1 VSKTAILPVRGMTE
15 VNVQTVR
22 KVFDAFVR
30 RDVQAALEVMDE
42 DVDLSAPAT
51 QALVDRDLSYRG
63 HDGIRTYF
71 EDVAEVWEELE
82 VFLHEYHD
90 LGDGRVLVSGRV
102 RARDRDGLLVDQPAQ
117 WGWVIKDGKV
127 AWGRV
132 FTNRNE
138 AFEALELG
146 VAG

>member
-1 VSKTAILPVRGMTE
+1 MSE
-15 VNVQTVR
+15 ENVQTVR

-30 RDVQAALEVMDE
+30 RDVQAALDVMDA

-51 QALVDRDLSYRG
+51 QTLVDRDLSYRG

-90 LGDGRVLVSGRV
+90 VGDDRVLVVGHV
-102 RARDRDGLLVDQPAQ
+102 RARGRDGLLVDQPAQ
-117 WGWVIKDGKV
+117 WGWVIRDGKIV
-127 AWGRV
+127 WGRV

-138 AFEALELG
+138 AFQALEPS

>member
-1 VSKTAILPVRGMTE
+1 MSE
-15 VNVQTVR
+15 ENVQTVR

-30 RDVQAALEVMDE
+30 RDVRAALDVMDP

-90 LGDGRVLVSGRV
+90 VGDDRVLVVGHV
-102 RARDRDGLLVDQPAQ
+102 RARGRDGLLVDQPAQ
-117 WGWVIKDGKV
+117 WGWVIKDGKIV
-127 AWGRV
+127 WGRV

-138 AFEALELG
+138 AFQALELS